1 MSAATWRSTSAP
13 AATSRYDDIYF
24 LDPATGWAV
33 NGNGQI
39 LSTTDSGLSWQLRFQ
54 TPVIGKRPVYLR
66 CVGFA
71 NETTGWVGTLTKE
84 ARLYATNDGGATWRV
99 VELPPQAPPKVCG
112 LSVVDADTVYCSGTN
127 EPADRAPAMTKT
139 TDGGATWTAWSM
151 ADHAAALID
160 VHFFNGDNGF
170 VVGGRSTT
178 GSVKRTDLR
187 PVVLETQ
194 DGGQTWVDRVADLDL
209 PLGEWGWKLHFID
222 RQRGFVSLENFTDG
236 AILSTVDGG
245 MTWQRLP
252 INDSQGNQNLEGV
265 GFLNDQVGWVGGWG
279 DADFMTGSTS
289 GTVDGGRTWTDAN
302 DVGSFI
308 NRFRFFADRED
319 VGFACGKTVYKMST
333 EPAVRDMPPPEVADP
348 THAKVR
354 AENGQLAIDYVVPE
368 GTQQLWLHIW
378 DRFGGFVRT
387 VSAQEH
393 PTAGP
398 ATAVWD
404 GCDDDGAAVPAGP
417 YLYRLSLDDVRSG
430 GLFTLRQ

>member
-1 MSAATWRSTSAP
+1 
-13 AATSRYDDIYF
+13 
-24 LDPATGWAV
+24 
-33 NGNGQI
+33 
-39 LSTTDSGLSWQLRFQ
+39 
-54 TPVIGKRPVYLR
+54 
-66 CVGFA
+66 
-71 NETTGWVGTLTKE
+71 
-84 ARLYATNDGGATWRV
+84 
-99 VELPPQAPPKVCG
+99 
-112 LSVVDADTVYCSGTN
+112 
-127 EPADRAPAMTKT
+127 
-139 TDGGATWTAWSM
+139 M